1 MIQEELRNFI
11 EQNCSGKEPSDL
23 IMEAIGN
30 KIEQLGADADEV
42 LAFVEECVK
51 GPTLEQKAEVAKE
64 SEKTVALLKYILR
77 HYINYVEMYDKGLD
91 CRGEMIPVEQFKEN
105 NELHPYY
112 YKNPHFRED
121 GRVRVFYQIDV
132 IKEEADLYR
141 NNEEIKSLLEQAR
154 HKEASIYFEAA
165 MSQNGRITR
174 NANKYLSFLKKDY
187 SDIATQQIAV
197 LEEKIAQ
204 AKQQKADKVKHIQDE
219 SEDNDELE
227 IIRNERKKLEVERKK
242 LESERKLLEEERNKI
257 EIERKKLEEE
267 RSKLEVIVQKDK
279 EQNSLFKKFFKK

>member
-1 MIQEELRNFI
+1 M
-11 EQNCSGKEPSDL
+11 
-23 IMEAIGN
+23 
-30 KIEQLGADADEV
+30 
-42 LAFVEECVK
+42 
-51 GPTLEQKAEVAKE
+51 
-64 SEKTVALLKYILR
+64 
-77 HYINYVEMYDKGLD
+77 
-91 CRGEMIPVEQFKEN
+91 
-105 NELHPYY
+105 
-112 YKNPHFRED
+112 
-121 GRVRVFYQIDV
+121 
-132 IKEEADLYR
+132 
-141 NNEEIKSLLEQAR
+141 
-154 HKEASIYFEAA
+154 
-165 MSQNGRITR
+165 
-174 NANKYLSFLKKDY
+174 SFLKKDY